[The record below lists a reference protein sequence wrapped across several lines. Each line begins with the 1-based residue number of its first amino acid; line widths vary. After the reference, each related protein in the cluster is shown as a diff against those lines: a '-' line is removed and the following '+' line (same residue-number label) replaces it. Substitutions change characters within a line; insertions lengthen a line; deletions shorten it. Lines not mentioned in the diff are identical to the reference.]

1 VNGGFNLPRKFDL
14 YTRTNQFI
22 IDGLIFASSF
32 TVAYAFR
39 FEGVPDWPHFK
50 QLLLW
55 LPYLVAAR
63 LYVNWK
69 LGIYKFIWRYVS
81 LNDALAI
88 ARSLAVVSGVLLA
101 LRFLYPGQAVFAAR
115 FHVPLSVIVLEYLLS
130 LAGCLGG
137 RALRRILYQRKTIS
151 SPDSPKRARILII
164 GAGQA
169 GVRLAQ
175 EMEAQRL
182 AQTVGFLDDNP
193 KKIGSVI
200 NRVRVLGPTS
210 ILPSAVREHDVDQ
223 VVIAITRP
231 SRETLKRFWALSENL
246 SIAIKIIPTFEE
258 ILHGKLNI
266 SAFREIHMDDL
277 LGRETVNLTANP
289 AEVGALYSGK
299 RILITGAGGSIGS
312 ELAHQMYALMP
323 KDLILLD
330 KDENGLNDVYCH
342 LASNGEGPAVHPV
355 VADIRSRERLKAV
368 FSEFQPEVV
377 FHAAAHKHVPLMEMN
392 PCEAVLNNVVG
403 TRNLVEE
410 AKASGA
416 SHFIFIST
424 DKAVKPLSVM
434 GATKRV
440 CELIIQAHSNHGQQ
454 THFACVRF
462 GNVMGSRGSVIP
474 LFQKQIARGGPVT
487 LTHPDMK
494 RYMMTIP
501 EAVRLVIQAGVLAS
515 CGEIFVLDMGDPVTI
530 VDLAND
536 LIELSGLRPGK
547 DIRVEVTQLR
557 PGEKMTEELFD
568 HDTETTAPTRFEKIW
583 VARPKALCLSEFE
596 GKLAALENAALL
608 NSPLDIQRL
617 LPEFNLCFE
626 TAQTQS
632 AGEG

>member
-1 VNGGFNLPRKFDL
+1 MTRIRLDSNSRFN
-14 YTRTNQFI
+14 QI
-22 IDGLIFASSF
+22 AIDGLIFATSF
-32 TVAYAFR
+32 AVAYLVR
-39 FEGVPDWPHFK
+39 FGGIPSWPNLK
-50 QLLLW
+50 QFLIW
-55 LPYLVAAR
+55 VPYLVAGR

-81 LNDALAI
+81 LRDAIAI
-88 ARSLAVVSGVLLA
+88 ARSLAIVSAVMLA
-101 LRFLYPGQAVFAAR
+101 ARFLYPGNFILAAR
-115 FHVPLSVIVLEYLLS
+115 LHISVSVITLEYLLS
-130 LAGCLGG
+130 LMGCFGV
-137 RALRRILYQRKTIS
+137 RALTRTRYQREVDSGGQSLKPTRILV
-151 SPDSPKRARILII
+151 I

-169 GVRLAQ
+169 GIRLAK
-175 EMEAQRL
+175 EMEASGQ
-182 AQTVGFLDDNP
+182 AQMVGFLDDDP
-193 KKIGSVI
+193 RKIGALI
-200 NRVRVLGPTS
+200 NHIKVLGPTS
-210 ILPSAVREHDVDQ
+210 SLPSAVREHEVDQ

-231 SRETLKRFWALSENL
+231 PRETLKRLWALSEDL
-246 SIAIKIIPTFEE
+246 PVEMKVIPTLDE
-258 ILHGKLNI
+258 ILQGKLNI
-266 SAFREIHMDDL
+266 GAFRQVQMDDL
-277 LGRETVNLTANP
+277 LGRETVDLAANP
-289 AEVGALYSGK
+289 VEVIALYGGK
-299 RILITGAGGSIGS
+299 RIMITGAGGSIGS
-312 ELAHQMYALMP
+312 ELAHQMYRLMP

-342 LASNGEGPAVHPV
+342 LASNDEGLVVHPV
-355 VADIRSRERLKAV
+355 VADIRYRERLKAV
-368 FSEFQPEVV
+368 FEEFRPEVV

-392 PCEAVLNNVVG
+392 PCEAVLNNVLG

-410 AKASGA
+410 AKAAGA

-440 CELIIQAHSNHGQQ
+440 CELIVQAHSNNGQE
-454 THFACVRF
+454 TRFACVRF

-557 PGEKMTEELFD
+557 PGEKITEELFD
-568 HDTETTAPTRFEKIW
+568 RDLETSEPTRFEKIW
-583 VARPKALCLSEFE
+583 VARPKAARLTGFE
-596 GKLAALENAALL
+596 EKLAALENAALQ
-608 NSPLDIQRL
+608 NSPQDIQRM
-617 LPEFNLCFE
+617 LPEFNLVFE
-626 TAQTQS
+626 SAQNRTAGQD
-632 AGEG
+632 

>member
-1 VNGGFNLPRKFDL
+1 MKSRFDL

-22 IDGLIFASSF
+22 IDGLIFAASF
-32 TVAYAFR
+32 TLAYAVR
-39 FEGVPDWPHFK
+39 FQGVPDWPHFK
-50 QLLLW
+50 QFLLW
-55 LPYLVAAR
+55 VPYLVAAR

-81 LNDALAI
+81 LNDAIAI
-88 ARSLAVVSGVLLA
+88 ARSLAAFSGALLA
-101 LRFLYPGQAVFAAR
+101 LRIFYPGWAVFAAR
-115 FHVPLSVIVLEYLLS
+115 LRVPISVIILEYLLS
-130 LAGCLGG
+130 LMGCLSG
-137 RALRRILYQRKTIS
+137 RALRRILYQHQTKS
-151 SPDSPKRARILII
+151 SLASPKPAKILII

-169 GVRLAQ
+169 GVRLAV

-210 ILPSAVREHDVDQ
+210 MLPSVVREHDVDQ

-231 SRETLKRFWALSENL
+231 SRETLKRLWALSENL
-246 SIAIKIIPTFEE
+246 SVAIRIIPTFEE
-258 ILHGKLNI
+258 ILHGNVNI

-277 LGRETVNLTANP
+277 LGREAVNLEDNP
-289 AEVGALYSGK
+289 EEVQALYSGK

-312 ELAHQMYALMP
+312 ELAHQMYRLMP

-342 LASNGEGPAVHPV
+342 LAANVEGPMVHPV
-355 VADIRSRERLKAV
+355 VADIRYRERLNAV
-368 FSEFQPEVV
+368 FEEFKPEVV

-410 AKASGA
+410 AKASGT

-424 DKAVKPLSVM
+424 DKAVKPLSIM

-440 CELIIQAHSNHGQQ
+440 CELIIQAHSGDSRA
-454 THFACVRF
+454 TRFACVRF

-515 CGEIFVLDMGDPVTI
+515 SGEIFVLDMGDPVTI

-547 DIRVEVTQLR
+547 DIQVEVTQLR

-568 HDTETTAPTRFEKIW
+568 PDTETTAPTRFEKIW
-583 VARPKALCLSEFE
+583 VARPKALSLAEFE
-596 GKLAALENAALL
+596 GKLSALVNAALK
-608 NSPLDIQRL
+608 NSHQDIHRM

-626 TAQTQS
+626 SAQARTATP
-632 AGEG
+632 E